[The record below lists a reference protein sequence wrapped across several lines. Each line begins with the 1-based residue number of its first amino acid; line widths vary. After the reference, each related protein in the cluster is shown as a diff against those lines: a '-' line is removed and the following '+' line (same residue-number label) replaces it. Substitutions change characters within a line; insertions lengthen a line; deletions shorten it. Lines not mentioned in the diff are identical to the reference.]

1 MAISDLCL
9 SESTFAISAAKSW
22 QLPRNQ
28 WFEVSYF
35 KNRLIT
41 SNLFTKHVDEVLNGG
56 RVISRWVG
64 AKVDQQLSVAFSHFR
79 KEVALAFLDYPDK
92 GLLEAK
98 SILGQSVRN
107 FPPDVEWSAFD
118 EVYELFPGNGV
129 VFNQM
134 GQFMGSLL
142 SKSDVVHEE

>member
-1 MAISDLCL
+1 M
-9 SESTFAISAAKSW
+9 
-22 QLPRNQ
+22 
-28 WFEVSYF
+28 
-35 KNRLIT
+35 
-41 SNLFTKHVDEVLNGG
+41 
-56 RVISRWVG
+56 
-64 AKVDQQLSVAFSHFR
+64 
-79 KEVALAFLDYPDK
+79 LDYPDK

-98 SILGQSVRN
+98 SILGQSVGN

-142 SKSDVVHEE
+142 SKSDVVHEQ